1 MERLVFYGKGGI
13 GKSTISANVA
23 ALLARAGKRVLH
35 VGCDPKHDSTVALM
49 GGEMIPTVLD
59 RDYGEIVRPEEIVRI
74 SSSGVHCVESGG
86 PQAGVGCA
94 GRGISRAVEIFD
106 QADLLSADRYDVV
119 TFDLLGDV
127 VCGGFAAPLR
137 HGVGEKVVIVSS
149 EEVMS
154 LYAANNIARAVVT
167 YASNGIACAGI
178 LLNLRDAS
186 EDLAPVHRFARLLGT
201 EVLGVIRRDPLVREA
216 EYQRTTVAEH
226 APDAAIVA
234 QLRSLAD
241 RLVDID
247 ARCCPLPTPL
257 SDRRFYAYARH
268 KFDPPA
274 TVRDAPS
281 EPAGASTAERQRV
294 LAQPPEQ
301 SPTAAVGSQV
311 ELEARRRAYK
321 RDLKAGMVA
330 VRRGLVRPEEAVER
344 LKTSYPDFTRAL
356 RPRDLIT

>member
-1 MERLVFYGKGGI
+1 
-13 GKSTISANVA
+13 
-23 ALLARAGKRVLH
+23 VLH

-59 RDYGEIVRPEEIVRI
+59 HDYGEIVRPEDIVRV
-74 SSSGVHCVESGG
+74 SASGVHCVESGG

-106 QADLLSADRYDVV
+106 KADLLSEQRYDVV

-167 YASNGIACAGI
+167 YASNGIVCAGI
-178 LLNLRDAS
+178 LLNLRDDD
-186 EDLAPVHRFARLLGT
+186 EDLGPVYRFARLLGT
-201 EVLGVIRRDPLVREA
+201 EILGVIRRDPLIREA
-216 EYQRTTVAEH
+216 EYRRVTVAEH
-226 APDAAIVA
+226 APDSEIVG
-234 QLRSLAD
+234 QFRSLAE
-241 RLVDID
+241 RLVAID
-247 ARCCPLPTPL
+247 AQACPLPTPL

-274 TVRDAPS
+274 ELRDVSS
-281 EPAGASTAERQRV
+281 EPGASPRTGSTGSNA
-294 LAQPPEQ
+294 
-301 SPTAAVGSQV
+301 SPIEGAPRPASSSPSRADAA
-311 ELEARRRAYK
+311 LESRRRAYK
-321 RDLKAGMVA
+321 RDLKAGIIA
-330 VRRGLVRPEEAVER
+330 VRRGLVRSEEAVER
-344 LKTSYPDFTRAL
+344 LKKSYPDFTGAL